1 MCTNI
6 ATKTRIVGSAKTAS
20 GWIKVDEAS
29 LGFDHATHAWLE
41 HAVRLDFTSST
52 SGSDRVAVELDL
64 ESGRALL
71 RRLEE
76 VIAAADAS
84 GVA

>member
-20 GWIKVDEAS
+20 GWVSVDEAS

-41 HAVRLDFTSST
+41 HAVRLDFTSSAP
-52 SGSDRVAVELDL
+52 GSDRVAVELDL